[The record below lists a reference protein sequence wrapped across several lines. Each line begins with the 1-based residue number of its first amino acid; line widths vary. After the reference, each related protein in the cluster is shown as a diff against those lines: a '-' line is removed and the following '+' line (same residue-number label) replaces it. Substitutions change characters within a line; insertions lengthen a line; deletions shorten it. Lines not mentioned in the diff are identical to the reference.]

1 MMKIPQYNNFARKI
15 LGCKNLFEL
24 KDVVKEINEFNK
36 KNSIRS
42 SSEDFKRLET
52 YLGLMKIK
60 LRNKH
65 GVYETKTPLTEQYS
79 PDRLYPKEEITKA
92 LQSAPKE
99 LKYILRKLPSI
110 PCENEN
116 GTRSIC
122 TRIPETL
129 FVYLTG
135 RY

>member
-1 MMKIPQYNNFARKI
+1 MKIPQYNNFARKI
-15 LGCKNLFEL
+15 LSCKNLFEL

-36 KNSIRS
+36 NNSIRS
-42 SSEDFKRLET
+42 SSDDFKRLET

-65 GVYETKTPLTEQYS
+65 GVYETKTPITEQYS

-99 LKYILRKLPSI
+99 LKYILRKLPNI

-116 GTRSIC
+116 GERTIC

>member
-1 MMKIPQYNNFARKI
+1 MMKIPQYKNFARKI
-15 LGCKNLFEL
+15 LACKNLFEL
-24 KDVVKEINEFNK
+24 RDVVKEINEFNK
-36 KNSIRS
+36 NNSIRS
-42 SSEDFKRLET
+42 SSDDFKRLET

-60 LRNKH
+60 LRNKQ
-65 GVYETKTPLTEQYS
+65 GVFESKIPITEQYN
-79 PDRLYPKEEITKA
+79 PDRLYPKEEIIKI
-92 LQSAPKE
+92 LKSAPKE
-99 LKYILRKLPSI
+99 LKYILKKLPSI

-116 GTRSIC
+116 GIRTVC